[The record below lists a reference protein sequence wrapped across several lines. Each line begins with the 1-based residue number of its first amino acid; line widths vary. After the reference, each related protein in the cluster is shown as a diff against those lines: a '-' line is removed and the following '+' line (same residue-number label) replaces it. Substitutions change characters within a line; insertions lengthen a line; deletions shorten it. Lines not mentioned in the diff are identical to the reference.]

1 MILNENFLSSVLTVR
16 KSCWERWRCR
26 RIQACVASLL
36 RRHVLLHEERGE
48 NDGAVEAEHSQCVRA
63 MEQKIPLL
71 VDAHLTRIHREL
83 IGVHGLDL
91 VERVVVVLHP
101 AG

>member
-1 MILNENFLSSVLTVR
+1 MILNENFLGSMLTVR
-16 KSCWERWRCR
+16 KSCRERWRCR
-26 RIQACVASLL
+26 RRQACVASLL

-48 NDGAVEAEHSQCVRA
+48 NDGAVEAEHSQCVRTV
-63 MEQKIPLL
+63 EQKIPLL
-71 VDAHLTRIHREL
+71 VDTHLTRIHREL
-83 IGVHGLDL
+83 IGVQGLDL